1 MFCFLRHDIFL
12 QFDDKRMYPQARPS
26 RNCLCQQ
33 KKKKKKVKEGGERKG
48 GKGKLSVQL
57 KSERKIL
64 VNEAKL
70 NKLLKI
76 LL

>member
-1 MFCFLRHDIFL
+1 MIKECIHKQDLAGIIFVN
-12 QFDDKRMYPQARPS
+12 R
-26 RNCLCQQ
+26 
-33 KKKKKKVKEGGERKG
+33 KKKKVKEGGERKG